1 MQLSG
6 NIIVVTGGGTG
17 IGRGLAESFHQLGN
31 RVVIAGR
38 RQEQLQEVA
47 EANPGMEY
55 LTLDQ
60 GDAADITRFAAEL
73 VDRYPDLNVLVN
85 NAGIQRPEN
94 LQVGDVS
101 AAEQTVAIN
110 LLGPIRLIAALL
122 PSLLAKPQAAILN
135 VSSALGFM
143 PSALTPTYCA
153 TKAAVHNY
161 TESLRFQLRDTSVH
175 VIEIVP
181 PQVQTALQGEKRGF
195 DPRAMPL
202 DEYIAETL
210 SLLKDHPD
218 AKEIVVERA
227 RGFRNAERDGAY
239 DKIHAK
245 FNEQMMAALAEAVKE

>member
-1 MQLSG
+1 M
-6 NIIVVTGGGTG
+6 
-17 IGRGLAESFHQLGN
+17 FHQLGN

-38 RQEQLQEVA
+38 RQEPLQEVV
-47 EANPGMEY
+47 EANPGIEY

-85 NAGIQRPEN
+85 NAGIQRPEH
-94 LQVGDVS
+94 LQLGDVS

-161 TESLRFQLRDTSVH
+161 TESLRFQLRDTRS
-175 VIEIVP
+175 
-181 PQVQTALQGEKRGF
+181 T
-195 DPRAMPL
+195 
-202 DEYIAETL
+202 
-210 SLLKDHPD
+210 
-218 AKEIVVERA
+218 
-227 RGFRNAERDGAY
+227 
-239 DKIHAK
+239 
-245 FNEQMMAALAEAVKE
+245 